1 MLKRFIQTTAQTMEK
16 RLITVEKAKS
26 GRAKCRRCASK
37 IEKGETRVG
46 VKGWIAGRQAIMWQK
61 PDCFSK
67 GMEFAKAKSS
77 RGKCKMTGEQFTKG
91 EDQLVFTVHNSRIPI
106 KLSAVGSALEEVQSI
121 TTIKMEDVEGFEN
134 LEESSVSVLKNS
146 LSGAG
151 SSSNTKKRPVEE
163 DPVQEEETPTPKKKK
178 AKKASASKKIPVT
191 EREILKRAEVLPKGF
206 KIVSWNVDGL
216 RAPFRLEGLEKI
228 AQDES
233 PDLIV
238 IQETKLQRMH
248 TEEIH
253 KKCPEGYDSWWFCS
267 VAKKGY
273 SGTAVFTKKGSASN
287 VKIVGAGDGTFC
299 PAMKSGN
306 GTISSYFGTKSKSK
320 SSSSNR
326 IVSIRF
332 GTGESQADAEGR
344 SITVEYESFYVVNL
358 YVVYHFYHS
367 RSHSCHIIFSC

>member
-1 MLKRFIQTTAQTMEK
+1 MEK

-77 RGKCKMTGEQFTKG
+77 RGKCKITGEQFTKG
-91 EDQLVFTVHNSRIPI
+91 EDQLVFTVHNSRIAI

-121 TTIKMEDVEGFEN
+121 TTIKLEDVEGFEN
-134 LEESSVSVLKNS
+134 LEESSVSVLNNS
-146 LSGAG
+146 FSGGGG

-163 DPVQEEETPTPKKKK
+163 DPVQEEKTPKKKK

-191 EREILKRAEVLPKGF
+191 EREILKRAESLSQGF

-216 RAPFRLEGLEKI
+216 RAPFRLEGLKKI

-238 IQETKLQRMH
+238 IQETMRIAIGLHPRMH
-248 TEEIH
+248 SSRHPLALQNRAQQCGRFSSLDRSYGCFECLEHAKLATPQTRPCAWRPHHQWPNHRSKTSRAMWLWTLVFGPIESNNSQ
-253 KKCPEGYDSWWFCS
+253 GTCS
-267 VAKKGY
+267 
-273 SGTAVFTKKGSASN
+273 
-287 VKIVGAGDGTFC
+287 
-299 PAMKSGN
+299 
-306 GTISSYFGTKSKSK
+306 
-320 SSSSNR
+320 
-326 IVSIRF
+326 
-332 GTGESQADAEGR
+332 
-344 SITVEYESFYVVNL
+344 NL
-358 YVVYHFYHS
+358 P
-367 RSHSCHIIFSC
+367 R